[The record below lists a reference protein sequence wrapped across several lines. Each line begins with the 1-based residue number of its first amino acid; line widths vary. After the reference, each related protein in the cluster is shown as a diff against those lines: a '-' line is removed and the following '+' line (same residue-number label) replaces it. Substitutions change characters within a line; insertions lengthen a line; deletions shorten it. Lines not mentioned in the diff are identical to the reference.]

1 MTQKLLILPE
11 AIEDLAEGRRWYE
24 ERAVGLGDRFL
35 FQAEDCIRRIQLF
48 PDLYEQ
54 VYKTYRRAI
63 VRRFPFVV
71 FYEHSTDGI
80 INCAVFHTAQDPKNW
95 RKRLR

>member
-11 AIEDLAEGRRWYE
+11 AIEDLAEGRRWCE

-54 VYKTYRRAI
+54 VY
-63 VRRFPFVV
+63 
-71 FYEHSTDGI
+71 
-80 INCAVFHTAQDPKNW
+80 
-95 RKRLR
+95 